1 MYYYKFNIQD
11 YLSHTMHL
19 SEMEDLAYRRLLDW
33 YYLHERPIPK
43 DIDLIAKHIRMRTHG
58 DCIAN
63 VLREFFIET
72 DNGFESNRANSEIIT
87 YNEKSEKASKSAKA
101 RWGKNKNK
109 NKGLKKDANALRTE
123 CEGNAIHKTLNT
135 KQKTLN
141 TISFDD
147 FWTIYPRKEGK
158 TEAEKKWEKLNVDDE
173 LFKKIKLHIAHAY
186 TGKEKKYI
194 PHGSTY
200 VNQQRWNDEIT
211 PEENHETNKPSNR
224 EYQDTSAAGRVR
236 AAVAKSRAEREAE
249 NRGHVADDG

>member
-141 TISFDD
+141 TIPYQLFADSYNQNFADKSGNSHIAKLTDARKRLISKAWKFDTD
-147 FWTIYPRKEGK
+147 NQN
-158 TEAEKKWEKLNVDDE
+158 EKLRTDNLDYWQRYFTHCSTIQFFQADCPRSGD
-173 LFKKIKLHIAHAY
+173 HA
-186 TGKEKKYI
+186 TWNPDLEFIIREKTQTK
-194 PHGSTY
+194 
-200 VNQQRWNDEIT
+200 V
-211 PEENHETNKPSNR
+211 R
-224 EYQDTSAAGRVR
+224 EGGY
-236 AAVAKSRAEREAE
+236 K
-249 NRGHVADDG
+249 